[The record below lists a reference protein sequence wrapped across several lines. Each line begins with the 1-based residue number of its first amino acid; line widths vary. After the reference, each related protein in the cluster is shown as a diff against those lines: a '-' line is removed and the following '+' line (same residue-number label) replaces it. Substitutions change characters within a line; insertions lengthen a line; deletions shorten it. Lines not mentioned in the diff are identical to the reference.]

1 MGIQVADGFSLKSKK
16 PLDERLQFATVALMV
31 ATSENNLYDGCE
43 AYVIATKKY
52 YSYDSTNEVDE
63 TLGKWRERQSG
74 GSGGTS
80 DYEDLENKPSIN
92 GVELSGN
99 KTASDLDLDKAVEL
113 TEAEYSEL
121 SEEEK
126 MNGTTYFL
134 TDGEGGGDFSIKK
147 RVLNAGATT
156 VSLSCPTTGDYITR
170 IYTSDG
176 RDYLGTSV
184 SEGILTITFE
194 APSTNVDVFVE
205 FRGV

>member
-43 AYVIATKKY
+43 AYVTATKKY

-74 GSGGTS
+74 GGDNS
-80 DYEDLENKPSIN
+80 DYEDLDNKPSIN

-99 KTASDLDLDKAVEL
+99 KSASDLSLDKAVEL
-113 TEAEYSEL
+113 TQAEYSEL

-134 TDGEGGGDFSIKK
+134 KDGEGGGDFSIKK

-156 VSLSCPTTGDYITR
+156 VSLPCPTTGDYITR

-184 SEGILTITFE
+184 SEGTLTITFE
-194 APSTNVDVFVE
+194 APNTNIDVFVE

>member
-74 GSGGTS
+74 GGGTS

-113 TEAEYSEL
+113 TQAEYNAL
-121 SEEEK
+121 SQEEK
-126 MNGTTYFL
+126 MNGTTYFI
-134 TDGEGGGDFSIKK
+134 TDGEGGGTYSVQKAI
-147 RVLNAGATT
+147 LNAGETT
-156 VSLSCPTTGDYITR
+156 VTFNYPTTGDYLADA
-170 IYTSDG
+170 YVSDG
-176 RDYLGTSV
+176 RCFTSVDTSV
-184 SEGILTITFE
+184 SGVVTFTFNSSE
-194 APSTNVDVFVE
+194 TSATVFME
-205 FRGV
+205 LKGV